1 MFLLYPVDSSKRYF
15 AKPVMVLT
23 MDSDTSHGKR
33 LSDDEII
40 KVYSEHPEN
49 HGIVITGS
57 DAMDHVDELRAFIF
71 TFRKHFAPNTRPRII
86 IYTNYFMEELNDKKY
101 WRGLKC
107 EILFY
112 GNVLLKYGRSS
123 QYDWRLYFDKFLG
136 IKLVGRDQ
144 SVNCYTKMQHE

>member
-33 LSDDEII
+33 LSVDEII

-57 DAMDHVDELRAFIF
+57 DSMDHVDELREFIF
-71 TFRKHFAPNTRPRII
+71 ICRKHFFPYTRPRII
-86 IYTNYFMEELNDKKY
+86 IYTDYFMDELNKKY

-112 GNVLLKYGRSS
+112 GNVLLKYGRPS
-123 QYDWRLYFDKFLG
+123 QYDRRLYLNKFLG